1 MIPSVWRQR
10 KSSGARKTVYYVYGL
25 RLESAWPLPYSRV
38 PAPCLASVSLLRG
51 TTAAFQHALGDIE
64 VIDGPALWGTA
75 ALPDGSRY
83 LRWSGSFEFL
93 IPRDGQSITCRPLTP
108 RGVDAFHTH
117 LGPSLSFAMINLG
130 FEPLHSTTVV
140 IDGCAVA
147 LMGDCG
153 YGKSSLGASFV
164 SAGYRLLTDD
174 LLVTS
179 SDNGQFVA
187 YPGAPRVK
195 LYPAIAKIIFG
206 PRVKGLRLEPLT
218 PKLIVPLDDK
228 RSQRTPVPLKAI
240 YVLRPPGRR
249 TPSRVVIR
257 KLTHRSAFVELVRNT
272 FNMAVC
278 EPARLERQ
286 FALATQLAAAVPIK
300 SLSYPREFAM
310 LHDAREAIL
319 ADLRGGSARLR
330 EHAAAGKQDLP
341 YARAVARS
349 AAAKK

>member
-1 MIPSVWRQR
+1 VR
-10 KSSGARKTVYYVYGL
+10 KAVYHVYGL
-25 RLESAWPLPYSRV
+25 RLDSAWPLPYSQV
-38 PAPCLASVSLLRG
+38 PAPSLASISLLRG
-51 TTAAFQHALGDIE
+51 TTAAFQRALKDID
-64 VIDGPALWGTA
+64 VVDGPSRWATA
-75 ALPDGSRY
+75 SLPDGSRY
-83 LRWSGSFEFL
+83 LRWSGAFEFL
-93 IPRDGQSITCRPLTP
+93 IPPGGHSVTCRPLTR

-140 IDGCAVA
+140 IDGQAVA

-164 SAGYRLLTDD
+164 KAGYRLLTDD

-179 SDNGQFVA
+179 SEHGQLLA

-195 LYPAIAKIIFG
+195 LYPAIAKVIFG

-218 PKLIVPLDDK
+218 PKLIIPLDDT

-240 YVLRPPGRR
+240 YVLRPPGPR
-249 TPSRVVIR
+249 TPPHVVIR

-272 FNMAVC
+272 FNMSVSD
-278 EPARLERQ
+278 PKRLERQ
-286 FALATQLAAAVPIK
+286 FALATRLAMTVPIK
-300 SLSYPREFAM
+300 SLSYPREFGM
-310 LHDAREAIL
+310 LKDAREAIL
-319 ADLRGGSARLR
+319 ADVIGGSNK
-330 EHAAAGKQDLP
+330 HDPP
-341 YARAVARS
+341 YADGPRRS

>member
-1 MIPSVWRQR
+1 MTLPRLPR
-10 KSSGARKTVYYVYGL
+10 KNNRRVGRASPYHVYGL

-38 PAPCLASVSLLRG
+38 PAPSLASVSLRRG
-51 TTAAFQHALGDIE
+51 TTATFRRALENVTIPEGR
-64 VIDGPALWGTA
+64 ALWATA
-75 ALPDGSRY
+75 SLPDGSRY
-83 LRWSGSFEFL
+83 LRWSGAFEFL
-93 IPRDGQSITCRPLTP
+93 IPQDGHSITCRPLTP

-140 IDGCAVA
+140 IDGHAVA

-164 SAGYRLLTDD
+164 KAGYRLLTDD

-179 SDNGQFVA
+179 AENGQLLA

-218 PKLIVPLDDK
+218 PKLIIPLTNA

-240 YVLRPPGRR
+240 YMLTPPGARR
-249 TPSRVVIR
+249 PRRVTIK
-257 KLTHRSAFVELVRNT
+257 KLTPRRAFLELVRNT
-272 FNMAVC
+272 FNMSVS

-286 FALATQLAAAVPIK
+286 FAQATQIALTVPIK
-300 SLSYPREFAM
+300 SLSYPRELKM
-310 LHDAREAIL
+310 LDEAREAIL
-319 ADLRGGSARLR
+319 EDLGRN
-330 EHAAAGKQDLP
+330 P
-341 YARAVARS
+341 
-349 AAAKK
+349 